1 LLPFQLESLL
11 KSELGQARQ
20 AFPRR
25 LTPPPPPELEEP
37 DEPDEPD
44 EPEEEDWVVVL
55 AGAAA

>member
-20 AFPRR
+20 AFPRK
-25 LTPPPPPELEEP
+25 LTLPPPPELE
-37 DEPDEPD
+37 EPDEPD